1 MWTCRNCG
9 LSILPGSVKPE
20 IDGDNFYFVCPG
32 CDAQN
37 ELVNVGGNMDGEAA
51 QLIQP
56 DI

>member
-9 LSILPGSVKPE
+9 LSILPGSTKPE

-37 ELVNVGGNMDGEAA
+37 ELVNVGGEAA